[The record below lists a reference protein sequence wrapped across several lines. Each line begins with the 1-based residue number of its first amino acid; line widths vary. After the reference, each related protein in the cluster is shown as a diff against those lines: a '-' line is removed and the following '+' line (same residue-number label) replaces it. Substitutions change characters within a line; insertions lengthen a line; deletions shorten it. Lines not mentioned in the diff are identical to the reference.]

1 MRLSR
6 VFCIFKVF
14 VFEVVAIDVGEQP
27 SLLQKN
33 PQAASQRKEKS
44 GITKLSEL
52 SETWNA
58 GRMAGEFFS

>member
-1 MRLSR
+1 
-6 VFCIFKVF
+6 
-14 VFEVVAIDVGEQP
+14 VVSIDLGEQP